1 MDNMEIEQKLIELEK
16 RIKNIE
22 FEQLDSA
29 GEFQK
34 LAQEVIQARESNS
47 KLLESKYKSN
57 DFLMKE
63 NQKYAHVAD
72 DRYIEPSKYLIDT
85 AKEHIEGKLDIK
97 DVEKRINSYYNET
110 EKRNKEEN

>member
-1 MDNMEIEQKLIELEK
+1 MDNMEIEQKLIELEN
-16 RIKNIE
+16 RIKKIE

-29 GEFQK
+29 GEYQK
-34 LAQEVIQARESNS
+34 LAQEVIQARESNG

-72 DRYIEPSKYLIDT
+72 DRYIDVIDKLNSIEEEI
-85 AKEHIEGKLDIK
+85 KEMKKKIK
-97 DVEKRINSYYNET
+97 
-110 EKRNKEEN
+110 